1 MTRVRGALGLA
12 AAALLALPPPAAP
25 TPPGR
30 NGIAFAV
37 YGSGIAVVRPDGRGL
52 RKLTKGRRDHFPAWS
67 PDGRR
72 LAFQRAGD
80 IYVIHADGSG
90 LVRLTQGRA
99 ADGQPAWSPDGR
111 LIAFIRGGDLWLMQ
125 PDGSRPRALYVAG
138 RANGP
143 SWSPD
148 GLRIA
153 VGLATDG
160 DRGSIVVI
168 ARSGGNVRYITDGRF
183 EPDGDAPSEEQADDQ
198 QPDWSP
204 NGTLIAFTRKVWL
217 CPRCDQ
223 SAVFSARPNGLDVRW
238 VTTDTSY
245 TASGPSWSP
254 DGTRFVATT
263 NEGVA
268 LFAADGTRVRNLA
281 TQGTE
286 PALQPLP
293 RRGPGPAER

>member
-12 AAALLALPPPAAP
+12 AAALLALPSPAAP

-30 NGIAFAV
+30 NGLIAFAV

-183 EPDGDAPSEEQADDQ
+183 EPDGDAVRGAGRRPAAGLVAQRDADRVHEEGLALSALRPERGVLREAERLGRALGDDGYELHSVGAVVVTGRHALRRDDQ
-198 QPDWSP
+198 RRRRIVHRRRHARQEPRHAGYGARLAAAAAPW
-204 NGTLIAFTRKVWL
+204 TRT
-217 CPRCDQ
+217 
-223 SAVFSARPNGLDVRW
+223 G
-238 VTTDTSY
+238 
-245 TASGPSWSP
+245 
-254 DGTRFVATT
+254 
-263 NEGVA
+263 
-268 LFAADGTRVRNLA
+268 
-281 TQGTE
+281 
-286 PALQPLP
+286 
-293 RRGPGPAER
+293 